1 MKIENEFRVNM
12 ALEEAWEVLTDIPV
26 IAPCMP
32 GAKLTGSEDG
42 VYAGNVKIKVGPV
55 TAEYSG
61 TAEFLSKDDAAHRA
75 ELSAKGKDSRGS
87 GNAEALIVA
96 QLVADGDGTKVSID
110 TDLKVSG
117 KVAQFGKG
125 VMVEVSQKLI
135 GQFVACL
142 EQKIE
147 DMQGTV
153 VDEVAAAGAAGADPA
168 AEPDNDEEVEALDL
182 MDYAGGAVAKRA
194 LPLVGAVIMAIVL
207 YFLTRRLKD
216 R

>member
-12 ALEEAWEVLTDIPV
+12 PLEEAWAVLTDIPV

-42 VYAGNVKIKVGPV
+42 VYAGTVKIKVGPV
-55 TAEYSG
+55 TADYSG
-61 TAEFLSKDDAAHRA
+61 TAEFLSKDDASHRA

-96 QLVADGDGTKVSID
+96 QLVADGEGTKVSID

-147 DMQGTV
+147 DMQGAV
-153 VDEVAAAGAAGADPA
+153 VDEVAAAGAASATPA
-168 AEPDNDEEVEALDL
+168 AQPDADEEVEALDL
-182 MDYAGGAVAKRA
+182 MDYAGGAVAKRV
-194 LPLVGAVIMAIVL
+194 LPIVAVVVVAIVVYL
-207 YFLTRRLKD
+207 IAR
-216 R
+216 